1 MSLAAGLAWQILGFL
16 GLDAKVALSAQKSQ
30 RLSGSQ
36 GSTSRD
42 DISGWQVTK
51 VASLAKKI
59 SWEISNT
66 LGARSLN
73 KWVNANKSDLSK
85 MASLFSFSAWYS
97 SRPLGYAQGSG
108 LWPTIHSQGG
118 THVWVDSRWALE
130 RKCFGAGL
138 LHSSQTMPSLA
149 RTQKA

>member
-1 MSLAAGLAWQILGFL
+1 MTLAWQILGFL
-16 GLDAKVALSAQKSQ
+16 GMDAKIALSAQKSQ
-30 RLSGSQ
+30 RLSGSP

-51 VASLAKKI
+51 IASLAKKI

-66 LGARSLN
+66 LGAHN
-73 KWVNANKSDLSK
+73 KWVNANKSDDFK

-97 SRPLGYAQGSG
+97 SRPFGYAQGLLG
-108 LWPTIHSQGG
+108 LWSTAHSQGG
-118 THVWVDSRWALE
+118 THVWVASGWVLE
-130 RKCFGAGL
+130 RKCCGAGS
-138 LHSSQTMPSLA
+138 LHSSQTTLSSV

>member
-1 MSLAAGLAWQILGFL
+1 LTLAAGLAWQILGFL
-16 GLDAKVALSAQKSQ
+16 GMDAKVALSAQKSQ

-51 VASLAKKI
+51 VAPLAKKI

-66 LGARSLN
+66 LGAGSLY

-85 MASLFSFSAWYS
+85 MTSLFSFSAWYS
-97 SRPLGYAQGSG
+97 SQPFGYAQGSG
-108 LWPTIHSQGG
+108 LWSIAHWQGG
-118 THVWVDSRWALE
+118 THVWVDSGSALSP
-130 RKCFGAGL
+130 G
-138 LHSSQTMPSLA
+138 P
-149 RTQKA
+149 